1 MVQTLGFEL
10 ARLGF
15 DGKKLGFGFFESGLG
30 FHKKKMGFTLL
41 NFLGLGFHGKKLGLE
56 KKNKLGQKPS
66 NLRGMGRSWTR
77 NLVIYVVWGV
87 PGPETS

>member
-30 FHKKKMGFTLL
+30 FHKKKLGFTLL

-77 NLVIYVVWGV
+77 NLVIYVVWDA

>member
-1 MVQTLGFEL
+1 MVQTLGAHIL
-10 ARLGF
+10 RLGF
-15 DGKKLGFGFFESGLG
+15 DGKKLGFGFFE
-30 FHKKKMGFTLL
+30 
-41 NFLGLGFHGKKLGLE
+41 LGLGFHGKKLVFE